1 MDHCNV
7 LKEYEHHLKTR
18 TRYAPKTIL
27 GTMCFL
33 KRINTMAEGSLTTIK
48 KLNTTWYEKN
58 ILLNAD
64 LSENTKRLYLLAA
77 KSFYEYLRFKGLQS
91 FNPVTGLPVPHNVKS
106 DKHKPLT
113 EDEMSKL
120 FDYCKDL
127 REEMILFFFY
137 VGGLR
142 ANELVC
148 LNVEDIDF
156 ANNIIWVR
164 KGKGGKM
171 RMIPFHSGKIINKW
185 NRYIKIF
192 SLNVG
197 QHALCNADGD
207 RITYRGIVG
216 LCNRLYALT
225 GIRMTSHDFRY
236 SFANHLLNKN
246 INPMI
251 LQQVM
256 GHESMETT
264 NIYIKANPKRTV
276 EAFKDLDLSDNF
288 MVDRFVK
295 VC

>member
-1 MDHCNV
+1 MGNSIV
-7 LKEYEHHLKTR
+7 LKEYEKHLKTR
-18 TRYAPKTIL
+18 THYAPKTIL
-27 GTMCFL
+27 GNMCFL
-33 KRINTMAEGSLTTIK
+33 KRINNMAEGNLTTIEH
-48 KLNTTWYEKN
+48 LNTTWYETN
-58 ILLNAD
+58 VILNTE

-77 KSFYEYLRFKGLQS
+77 KKFYEYLRFKGKQS
-91 FNPVTGLPVPHNVKS
+91 FNPVTGLPVPHNIKS

-113 EDEMSKL
+113 EDQISKL
-120 FDYCKDL
+120 FDCCKDL

-148 LNVEDIDF
+148 LDVEDIDF
-156 ANNIIWVR
+156 EKNVIWVR
-164 KGKGGKM
+164 NGKGGKN
-171 RMIPFHSGKIINKW
+171 RMIPFHPGKIMNKW
-185 NRYIKIF
+185 NRYAKIYN
-192 SLNVG
+192 LNVG
-197 QHALCNADGD
+197 QHALCNANGT
-207 RITYRGIVG
+207 RLTYKGITG

-225 GIRMTSHDFRY
+225 GLRFTSHDFRY

-251 LQQVM
+251 LQEVM

-264 NIYIKANPKRTV
+264 KIYIKSNTKRTM

-288 MVDRFVK
+288 MVDKFVK